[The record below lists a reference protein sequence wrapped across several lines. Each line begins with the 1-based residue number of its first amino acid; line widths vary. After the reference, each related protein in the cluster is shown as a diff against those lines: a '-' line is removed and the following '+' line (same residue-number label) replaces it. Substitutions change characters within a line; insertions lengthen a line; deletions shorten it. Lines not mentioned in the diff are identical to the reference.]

1 MILSASAVVPGL
13 WQGVRVESAGAP
25 RTISE
30 VRARF
35 IERLNAALLRPGMFG
50 GELTLRVV
58 LDDLAWLDGQEA
70 VRPGINETLRAAG
83 AWSPIGVSGVFMQM
97 FGRGTAE
104 HHGAVGLIYADVAH
118 AWGYLR
124 PQRTLTDQEYSGL
137 RRRARPWTASA
148 DRTVPDLVRAF
159 GQPSLW
165 RPEPC
170 WLTTIPRNSPDHQ
183 RSLNTTPLACEPSES
198 CR

>member
-58 LDDLAWLDGQEA
+58 LDDLA
-70 VRPGINETLRAAG
+70 
-83 AWSPIGVSGVFMQM
+83 
-97 FGRGTAE
+97 
-104 HHGAVGLIYADVAH
+104 
-118 AWGYLR
+118 
-124 PQRTLTDQEYSGL
+124 
-137 RRRARPWTASA
+137 
-148 DRTVPDLVRAF
+148 
-159 GQPSLW
+159 
-165 RPEPC
+165 
-170 WLTTIPRNSPDHQ
+170 
-183 RSLNTTPLACEPSES
+183 
-198 CR
+198 